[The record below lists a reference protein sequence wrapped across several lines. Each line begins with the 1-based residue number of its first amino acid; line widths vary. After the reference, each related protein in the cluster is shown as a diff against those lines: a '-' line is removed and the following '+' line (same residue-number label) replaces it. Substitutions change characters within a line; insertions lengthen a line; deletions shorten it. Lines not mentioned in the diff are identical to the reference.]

1 MILKFLVRSKSS
13 HFQFTHTLLSLLDE
27 VSTAVNYLGLHQ
39 SFLIHFAGPL
49 DYLNERINQLLAQI
63 ARVAIDEL
71 FFKV

>member
-1 MILKFLVRSKSS
+1 
-13 HFQFTHTLLSLLDE
+13 LSLLDE